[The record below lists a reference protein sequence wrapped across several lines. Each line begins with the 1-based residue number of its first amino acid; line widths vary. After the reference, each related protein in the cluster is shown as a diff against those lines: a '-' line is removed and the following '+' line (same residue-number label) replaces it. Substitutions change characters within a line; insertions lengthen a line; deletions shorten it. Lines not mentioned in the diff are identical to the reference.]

1 MSGTMTFVGLD
12 VHARSVHG
20 SAIDVMTG
28 ELTRWRFQ
36 GGGVEIPVA
45 WLRSLP
51 GPVHACYE
59 AGPTGFGLYRAA
71 TTAGIRVDVVAPG
84 KTPRGSA
91 DRVKTDRKDAELLA
105 RLLLAGQLSPVK
117 VPPIEIEAAREL
129 TRLHDACRRDL
140 MTARHRVSKMLLRHG
155 RVYPKPTTWKRD
167 HRKWLADQHFDEQP
181 MSELVYLDLL
191 TQIDALTA
199 RKLRLAEEIGQIA
212 TDERWWPTVARLRC
226 FRALDTLTALSI
238 HLELGADW
246 ARFEKAPRVG
256 AWLGLTPSLNQS
268 GESKTQGAITKTG
281 STLARRLLVEAA
293 WHYAPRPYIG
303 PALQAR
309 QAGQPEHILAISN
322 KAQHRLHRVY
332 QQMKARGKPHGV
344 VTVAVARELSCFLW
358 AAATTD

>member
-1 MSGTMTFVGLD
+1 MD
-12 VHARSVHG
+12 VHARSTHAA
-20 SAIDVMTG
+20 AINLLTG
-28 ELTRWRFQ
+28 EVQRVRF
-36 GGGVEIPVA
+36 GAGIEGPVA
-45 WLRSLP
+45 WLGELP

-71 TTAGIRVDVVAPG
+71 VAAGLRMDVIAPG
-84 KTPRGSA
+84 KTPRGRS

-105 RLLLAGQLSPVK
+105 RLLIAGQLTAVS
-117 VPPIEIEAAREL
+117 VPPAGVEAAREL

-167 HRKWLADQHFDEQP
+167 HRKWLAGQRFEEAT
-181 MSELVYLDLL
+181 SELVYLDLL
-191 TQIDALTA
+191 ARVDMLTA
-199 RKLRLAEEIGQIA
+199 RKLQLRQQVVELAG
-212 TDERWWPTVARLRC
+212 DERWWPIVARLRA
-226 FRALDTLTALSI
+226 FRAIDTLTAVSI

-246 ARFEKAPRVG
+246 ARFEKPHRLG
-256 AWLGLTPSLNQS
+256 AWLGLTPALSQS
-268 GESKTQGAITKTG
+268 GETSTSGSITKTG
-281 STLARRLLVEAA
+281 STLARRLLIEAA
-293 WHYAPRPYIG
+293 WHYGPRPYIG

-322 KAQHRLHRVY
+322 KAQRRLHRVY
-332 QQMKARGKPHGV
+332 QNMKARGKPHGV